1 MIITAASI
9 LFWAS
14 LFLVIHSYFFYP
26 IIVCV
31 WASQM
36 KDNPLPAQRGL
47 PTISFLLAVYN
58 EEKIIIEKLEN
69 IRDMDFPKGKI
80 EVLIGSD
87 GSSDRTSKLIQS
99 FDSIDIRL
107 FHFDQ
112 RRGKAPVL
120 NDLVVA
126 AKNEILVFSDANTF
140 YAPDALN
147 KMVRHFDD
155 PEIGGVCG
163 NLHLSASARNS
174 GGKGEV
180 AYWRYENSIKKFE
193 GEIKTTFGATGGIYA
208 LRRNLYRQLPTD
220 KAVMDDFLLP
230 LFAVQQGF
238 RVVYD
243 PFARGW
249 EDTTP
254 STAKEFERKIRIGAA
269 NFNGLAEVLPLL
281 HPKHGFIA
289 FGLFSHKL
297 IRWIIPFLLITIF
310 TCSTILIH
318 QGGLYQWIFIVQFVF
333 ACVASVGYILDKM
346 SRPIMLFTLPYYFVV
361 ANLGL
366 LVGFIRFV
374 KGTQKAA
381 WSSTRT

>member
-1 MIITAASI
+1 MR
-9 LFWAS
+9 
-14 LFLVIHSYFFYP
+14 
-26 IIVCV
+26 
-31 WASQM
+31 
-36 KDNPLPAQRGL
+36 DNPLPVQAGL
-47 PTISFLLAVYN
+47 PSISLLLAVYN

-69 IRDMDFPKGKI
+69 IRNMDFPKEKI
-80 EVLIGSD
+80 EILIGSD

-99 FDSIDIRL
+99 FDSVAIRL
-107 FHFDQ
+107 FHFGQ
-112 RRGKAPVL
+112 RRGKAAVL
-120 NDLVVA
+120 NDLSLV

-140 YAPDALN
+140 YAPDALS
-147 KMVRHFDD
+147 KMVRHFAD

-174 GGKGEV
+174 GGKGEA
-180 AYWRYENSIKKFE
+180 AYWRYENSIKECE

-230 LFAVQQGF
+230 LFAVRQGF

-243 PFARGW
+243 ALARGW
-249 EDTTP
+249 EDTTS
-254 STAKEFERKIRIGAA
+254 STANEFKRKIRIGAA
-269 NFNGLAEVLPLL
+269 NFSGMVEVLPLL

-310 TCSTILIH
+310 ASSIILNQ
-318 QGGLYQWIFIVQFVF
+318 QGGLYRWIFIAQFVF
-333 ACVASVGYILDKM
+333 ACVASVGYILDKI
-346 SRPIMLFTLPYYFVV
+346 SRPVMLFTLPYYFVV